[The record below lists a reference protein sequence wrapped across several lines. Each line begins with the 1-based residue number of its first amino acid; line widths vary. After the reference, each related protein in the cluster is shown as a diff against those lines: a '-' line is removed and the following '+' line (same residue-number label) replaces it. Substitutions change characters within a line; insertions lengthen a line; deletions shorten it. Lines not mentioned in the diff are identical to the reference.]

1 MEEVRV
7 DDYRINV
14 VDDFML
20 PNELVELRK
29 DLNHFDWN
37 AFETDI
43 YKGQRV
49 LFWYDSRLT

>member
-14 VDDFML
+14 VDDFVL

-29 DLNHFDWN
+29 DSIILTGTHLKLIS
-37 AFETDI
+37 T
-43 YKGQRV
+43 KGKEFCSV
-49 LFWYDSRLT
+49 